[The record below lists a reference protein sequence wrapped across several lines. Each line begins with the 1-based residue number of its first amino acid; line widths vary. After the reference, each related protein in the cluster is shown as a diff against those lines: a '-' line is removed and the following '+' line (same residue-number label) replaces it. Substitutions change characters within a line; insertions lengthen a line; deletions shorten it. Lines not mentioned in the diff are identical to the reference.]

1 MRGKYSSY
9 ALCLKILWL
18 SSFTILSC
26 LVVNRT
32 QSLVRRLIRIVIETM
47 AMPTLCMT
55 MTAVM
60 GLYYVSLSSV
70 TSL

>member
-1 MRGKYSSY
+1 MRSKH
-9 ALCLKILWL
+9 ARDL
-18 SSFTILSC
+18 SIHLFLLLSN
-26 LVVNRT
+26 LPLLNRT

-60 GLYYVSLSSV
+60 GLYYVSITACLFF
-70 TSL
+70 